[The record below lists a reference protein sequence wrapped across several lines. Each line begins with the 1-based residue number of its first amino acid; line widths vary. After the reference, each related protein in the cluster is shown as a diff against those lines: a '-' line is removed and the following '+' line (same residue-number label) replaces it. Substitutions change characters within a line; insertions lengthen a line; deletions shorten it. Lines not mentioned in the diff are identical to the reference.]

1 MIYCCG
7 GASDI
12 GNYRENNE
20 DSIYISS
27 KQQNGVQLCFGLVC
41 DGIGGM
47 RDGEIASGLICER
60 LGRWFEETDSYS
72 GDFEELS
79 NSLLRQ
85 IYKVNS
91 TIIERMQVEDI
102 QTGSTL
108 AAVLAAESNFIALN
122 VGDSRIYRI
131 SGKVMQ
137 ISKDD
142 VVLTSEKGNRVRTRL
157 SQCIGNVPNIY
168 VNTVT
173 GVVDR
178 GEAFIICSD
187 GLYKHITDRKLV
199 SAARWSSNDRS
210 CEKGARRLIEYVKK
224 KGERDNIS
232 AVILKCKSGRDF
244 AG

>member
-12 GNYRENNE
+12 GNFRENNE
-20 DSIYISS
+20 DSIYALS
-27 KQQNGVQLCFGLVC
+27 KIYNGVQLCFGLVC

-60 LGRWFEETDSYS
+60 LGGWFEGIENYS
-72 GDFEELS
+72 GDFEALG

-85 IYKVNS
+85 IYQVNS
-91 TIIERMQVEDI
+91 VIIERMKVEDI

-108 AAVLAAESNFIALN
+108 AAVLTAGSNFIALN

-131 SGKVMQ
+131 RGKAVQ

-142 VVLTSEKGNRVRTRL
+142 VVLTEEKGNRLKARL
-157 SQCIGNVPNIY
+157 SQCIGNVSNIY
-168 VNTVT
+168 VNTVSGEVT
-173 GVVDR
+173 P

-199 SAARWSSNDRS
+199 SAARWASNDRG
-210 CEKGARRLIEYVKK
+210 CEKRAQGLIDYVKK

-232 AVILKCKSGRDF
+232 AVILKCTGRRKR
-244 AG
+244 